1 MHFAAIRWRGMSWL
15 ESQEHIQFP
24 VWPLCAIAEHNPKQK
39 RNQHKVHPARNNT
52 PLNSY
57 VHLNCWSALA
67 LNKTVSFH
75 RAFSF
80 FPIFSPLIY
89 VANKKQYKHV
99 SEDSQISWALLSFHL
114 CALVWEIPLPSMY
127 EPPFPSSYP
136 DLTKHQLV
144 RKCLC
149 DATHRHPQKF
159 TAEFLLIS
167 WDGGSRPLM
176 SLSLFFFFFSIFF
189 LAQHVNRREKWR

>member
-15 ESQEHIQFP
+15 ESQEHVQFP

-39 RNQHKVHPARNNT
+39 RNQHKVHPARKNT

-80 FPIFSPLIY
+80 FFLCFLQSFVWQIR
-89 VANKKQYKHV
+89 NNTV
-99 SEDSQISWALLSFHL
+99 SQDSWVSWELLSFHL
-114 CALVWEIPLPSMY
+114 CAPVWEISLPSMY
-127 EPPFPSSYP
+127 EPHFPSSYP

-144 RKCLC
+144 RKWLC
-149 DATHRHPQKF
+149 DAAHRHPQKF

-176 SLSLFFFFFSIFF
+176 SLSLFFFSIFF